1 MGACPKHRVSK
12 MNQRKRRTHYKLE
25 AVQLAKCPQCF
36 EMKRSHTVCP
46 ACGYYNKRTKV
57 LDVEKAA

>member
-1 MGACPKHRVSK
+1 

-36 EMKRSHTVCP
+36 EMKRSHTVCA
-46 ACGYYNKRTKV
+46 ACGYYSKRTKV